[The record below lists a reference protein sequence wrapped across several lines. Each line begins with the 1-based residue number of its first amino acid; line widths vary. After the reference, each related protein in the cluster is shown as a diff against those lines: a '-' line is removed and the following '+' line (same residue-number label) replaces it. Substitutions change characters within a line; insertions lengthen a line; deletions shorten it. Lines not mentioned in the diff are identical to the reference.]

1 MHKNSSECLGNHIAL
16 NNFFERLKTIITTK
30 FENYFHSM
38 KIGKSTTQ
46 LHDNQNTAEEHS
58 HWHYFQNV
66 LFYQLTNDKTLT
78 ANQNQQR

>member
-1 MHKNSSECLGNHIAL
+1 MRKNSSEHLGNHIAL
-16 NNFFERLKTIITTK
+16 NI
-30 FENYFHSM
+30 FHSM

-46 LHDNQNTAEEHS
+46 LHDNQNTAEQHS